1 MFTIG
6 HSTRS
11 IEEFIELLEKYN
23 IELLVD
29 IRSYP
34 GSRRYPQFN
43 KEQMQTWVPAHGVKY
58 THLEKLGGR
67 RVKQPV
73 DQSLIDGWTHPSFR
87 NYAGYMLTEDF
98 ENGLEKLIELSK
110 QYKLA
115 FMCSEAVWWKCHRR
129 MVSDA
134 LVARGFDIEHIMGGL
149 SKHELTSFASIENG
163 VLTYPG
169 KQVSLLT
176 ALAA

>member
-1 MFTIG
+1 
-6 HSTRS
+6 
-11 IEEFIELLEKYN
+11 
-23 IELLVD
+23 
-29 IRSYP
+29 
-34 GSRRYPQFN
+34 
-43 KEQMQTWVPAHGVKY
+43 
-58 THLEKLGGR
+58 
-67 RVKQPV
+67 VKQPV